1 MRIAVASSG
10 LDIAASFLQC
20 DNFNY
25 YTTIS
30 CQIVAS
36 QSIPEQG
43 MSPEEYAKLM
53 ENMEVNVFICNE
65 ISEAAK
71 EAFQDR
77 GITVVEGK
85 QGNALQAAEEY
96 VEYIAEHDD
105 FEDDDEEENE

>member
-10 LDIAASFLQC
+10 LDVASSFIQC

-43 MSPEEYAKLM
+43 MSPEEYAQLM
-53 ENMEVNVFICNE
+53 DNMDVSVFICNE
-65 ISEAAK
+65 ISDTAK
-71 EAFQDR
+71 QAFIDH
-77 GITVVEGK
+77 GIVVVDGK
-85 QGNALQAAEEY
+85 QGKALQVAEEY
-96 VEYIAEHDD
+96 VQYVAEHI
-105 FEDDDEEENE
+105 EDEDEDEE

>member
-25 YTTIS
+25 YTTKS
-30 CQIVAS
+30 CEIVAS
-36 QSIPEQG
+36 QNIPEQG

-53 ENMEVNVFICNE
+53 EDMEVNVLICNE
-65 ISEAAK
+65 ISDVAKAAF
-71 EAFQDR
+71 EER
-77 GITVVEGK
+77 SIVVVSEK

-96 VEYIAEHDD
+96 VAFIAENVEEE
-105 FEDDDEEENE
+105 EDEDDEE